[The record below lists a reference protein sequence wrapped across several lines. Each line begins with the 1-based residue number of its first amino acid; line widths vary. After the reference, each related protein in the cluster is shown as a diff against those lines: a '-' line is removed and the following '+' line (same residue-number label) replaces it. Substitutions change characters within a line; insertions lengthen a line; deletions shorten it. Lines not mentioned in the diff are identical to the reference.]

1 MRIMRS
7 LILCLLAWP
16 CLGVDLVEKPI
27 VAVFPIGGDAKETA
41 RERAAFALRSKL
53 DRTENFVILDGYKM
67 KDLAGEAKEEV
78 NFTTSADVVKELAG
92 TEKPTIILW
101 GDLVGTKLR
110 VKILDAREP
119 NATAREVIKDVKEPT
134 DMRFATEEVLQQVKG
149 VSPFAHPEDEA
160 VKMDEKSIELWQ
172 RNPNL
177 VVNGDFSEVG
187 YWNGILA
194 KEYYRPPLSAN
205 LPQADKVV
213 IYRDPNGSDGKAN
226 NALAMRLSRAT
237 AETYGLA
244 CLSDPIEI
252 ASGVRYRLSF
262 KYKSDGPTL
271 HVFVKGYTKGKA
283 LDGSDKMEENYRR
296 QVPPSGATG
305 GKWVEVVC
313 DLNPQHPAFP
323 VQTLRI
329 DLYAYLSPGVVEF
342 DDVVLKAVGE
352 QTRVAKDKAIKPPA
366 TRPRGAK

>member
-1 MRIMRS
+1 MRT
-7 LILCLLAWP
+7 LLLTLLAFP
-16 CLGVDLVEKPI
+16 CLAVDLAERPI
-27 VAVFPIGGDAKETA
+27 VAVFPIGGDAKDTA

-53 DRTENFVILDGYKM
+53 DRTENFTILDGFRM
-67 KDLAGEAKEEV
+67 KDLAAEAKEEIGF
-78 NFTTSADVVKELAG
+78 NTSAEVVKELAA
-92 TEKPTIILW
+92 TEKPVVILW

-119 NATAREVIKDVKEPT
+119 NATPREVIKDVKEPT
-134 DMRFATEEVLQQVKG
+134 DMRFATEEILEQVKG

-160 VKMDEKSIELWQ
+160 VKLDARSIELWKT
-172 RNPNL
+172 NPNL
-177 VVNGDFSEVG
+177 VANGDFSDSG
-187 YWNGILA
+187 CWNGILA
-194 KEYYRPPLSAN
+194 KEYYRPPLSGS
-205 LPQADKVV
+205 LPEADKVV

-226 NALAMRLSRAT
+226 NALAMRLSRGI

-244 CLSDPIEI
+244 CLSDPIKIEPNT
-252 ASGVRYRLSF
+252 RYRLSF

-283 LDGSDKMEENYRR
+283 LDGSEKMEENYRR
-296 QVPPSGATG
+296 QVPPSGGTN

-313 DLNPQHPAFP
+313 DLNPQHPAFA